1 MTTYDFDHGYNAGYD
16 RLFGDDDLTLG
27 LFFPIESVQQ
37 GKPAMENQVK
47 LAQRAESFG
56 FDALWFRDVPL
67 WDPSFGDAGHLY
79 DTFTY
84 LSYIA
89 AQTDNIA
96 LATGSV
102 VLPLRHP
109 LHTAKQAAS
118 VDQLSEGRLV
128 MGVASG
134 DRPVEFPAF
143 DVNSESRGEMF
154 REHIDVFRQALG
166 SEFPT
171 IDSTR
176 STLEG
181 NADVV
186 PKPTNEI
193 PLLVTGHARQERD
206 WIAEH
211 GDGWL
216 FYTQDFETQ
225 QALTNDWR
233 RRVAEQ
239 VGPDVEKPFAMS
251 EHIALTEDPDA
262 EPRRIHQGVEL
273 GRNELID
280 RFERWHDTGVDHLT
294 INLRYNNRP
303 AADVLEEIGTEVLPE
318 VSFTR

>member
-1 MTTYDFDHGYNAGYD
+1 MTTYDFDHGYNAGYN
-16 RLFGDDDLTLG
+16 RLFGDDNLTLG

-37 GKPAMENQVK
+37 GKPTMENQVK

-89 AQTDNIA
+89 AHTDDIA

-118 VDQLSEGRLV
+118 VDQLSDGRLV

-143 DVNSESRGEMF
+143 DVDAASRGELF

-171 IDSTR
+171 IDSAR

-181 NADVV
+181 TADVV

-225 QALTNDWR
+225 QALVDDWR
-233 RRVAEQ
+233 QRVAKQ
-239 VGPDVEKPFAMS
+239 AGPDVEKPFAMS
-251 EHIALTEDPDA
+251 EHIFLAEESDA

-280 RFERWHDTGVDHLT
+280 RLERWHDVGVDHLT

-318 VSFTR
+318 VSFS